1 MSGFDYVISIGGA
14 AGQGIATPGNILA
27 RLFARRGIHMYAY
40 NAYQSIIR
48 GGHSF
53 LTVRCSDREVRTH
66 GDVINLIICL
76 NQDTMDRHLEHLG
89 PGTSVIYNSD
99 TIEPGESA
107 EGVQLCP
114 MAVGE
119 LAGKGANKLMQNT
132 VAIAVACQLI
142 GIEFAALAD
151 VLNFQFSGKSEEL
164 VAANVEVG
172 QAAYDYSADN
182 FQPASQ
188 QAPAPSEPLAVWAG
202 NQAFAMAA
210 ASAGVKF
217 YCAYPM
223 SPSTGILHWM
233 AANAREL
240 GIMVRQV
247 EDEISVICMT
257 VGAAHAGCRSMCA
270 TSGGGFALMTEGV
283 GEAGMMEVPIVIV
296 NVQRAGP
303 STGVPT
309 KTEQGDL
316 WQVLGASQGD
326 FPKLILAPSSPLD
339 AFQTI
344 PEVFNL
350 ADKYQLPAI
359 IISDL
364 LISDETSTIN
374 PDLLDMHPVI
384 DRGELITEAGD
395 DADNYERYKFT
406 ESGISPRALPGIPGY
421 EHIVASDEHMPD
433 GVLISDEF
441 THPHKRRA
449 MMEKRQR
456 KMPGLLKDL
465 PPPVIVGDSNAEVTL
480 VGWGSTAGV
489 IQEAIE
495 QLAAIGVVA
504 NHLHFKWIVPF
515 HADEA
520 VELLSS
526 CKRTILI
533 ENNYSGLFHRY
544 MRGETGFTV
553 DGHIRKYDGEPFKPH
568 HIVAAVQRQLEGD
581 ETISVPYEEI
591 IV

>member
-1 MSGFDYVISIGGA
+1 
-14 AGQGIATPGNILA
+14 
-27 RLFARRGIHMYAY
+27 MYAY

-53 LTVRCSDREVRTH
+53 LTVRCSDNEIRTH
-66 GDVINLIICL
+66 GDVIDLIICL

-89 PGTSVIYNSD
+89 EGKSVIYNSD
-99 TIEPGESA
+99 TIEPGEAA
-107 EGVQLCP
+107 EGVQLCAMP
-114 MAVGE
+114 VGE

-142 GIEFAALAD
+142 GIEFAALED
-151 VLNFQFSGKSEEL
+151 VLDFQFSYKGEEL
-164 VAANVEVG
+164 VAENVRVAK
-172 QAAYDYSADN
+172 AAYDHSAAN
-182 FQPASQ
+182 FEPAEQ
-188 QAPAPSEPLAVWAG
+188 QAPAPTTPLAVWAG

-210 ASAGVKF
+210 AGAGVKF

-270 TSGGGFALMTEGV
+270 TSGGGFALMSEGI
-283 GEAGMMEVPIVIV
+283 GAAAMMEVPIVVV

-359 IISDL
+359 ILSDL
-364 LISDETSTIN
+364 LISDETSTID
-374 PDLLDMHPVI
+374 PKLLDMKPVI

-395 DADNYERYKFT
+395 EAGEYERYKFT
-406 ESGISPRALPGIPGY
+406 DSGISPRALPGIPGY
-421 EHIVASDEHMPD
+421 EHVVSTDEHMPD

-449 MMEKRQR
+449 MMEKRQQ
-456 KMPGLLKDL
+456 KMDGLLADL
-465 PPPVIVGDSNAEVTL
+465 PPPVIVGDGDAEVTL
-480 VGWGSTAGV
+480 VAWGSTEGV
-489 IQEAIE
+489 IQEAIG
-495 QLAAIGVVA
+495 QLAEAGVTV
-504 NHLHFKWIVPF
+504 NHLHFKWLVPF
-515 HADEA
+515 HSDEA

-526 CKRTILI
+526 CKRTII
-533 ENNYSGLFHRY
+533 VENNYSGLFHRY
-544 MRGETGFTV
+544 LRGETGFTV

-568 HIVAAVQRQLEGD
+568 HIVAAVKAQLEDG
-581 ETISVPYEEI
+581 ETLSIPYEEI